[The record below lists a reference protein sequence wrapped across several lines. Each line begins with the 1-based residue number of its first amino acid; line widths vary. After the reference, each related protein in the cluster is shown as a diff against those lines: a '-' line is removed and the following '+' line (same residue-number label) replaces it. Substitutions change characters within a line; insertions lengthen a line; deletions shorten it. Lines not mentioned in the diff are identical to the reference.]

1 MKDLF
6 INHARA
12 SIEITVLGDSTH
24 RINVRA
30 KADDYYIANNEC
42 VTDYPIDLIKKIL
55 DVKGPDY
62 LCDEIFRE
70 QQPQY
75 IQKPLQY
82 DLLSYIPKESF
93 ANKRI
98 LDFGCGAGASTVILA
113 RIFPDSEIVGIELE
127 SDFLNIAHQRAEF
140 YNLQNVTFIV
150 SPSPTDLPNIE
161 KFDFI
166 CLNAVYEHL
175 LPDERK
181 YLLPLLWDHL
191 NDDGVLF
198 LRETPFRYWHTEGHT
213 TGGLPFLNYLPDR
226 LAHLY
231 TRKAKRRNLEN
242 KSWEALLRAGIRGGN
257 VGEILRILSQDKCR
271 SKLLKPSM
279 LGCCDRVDLEY
290 LKIPSRS
297 WKTKTKYS
305 LQKIIKVTIGY
316 EYVPQL
322 AIAIQK
328 Q

>member
-6 INHARA
+6 IDHAKA
-12 SIEITVLGDSTH
+12 NIEITVLDDSNR
-24 RINVRA
+24 RISIRA
-30 KADDYYIANNEC
+30 KTDDYYIANNEC
-42 VTDYPIDLIKKIL
+42 VTDYPIDLIKGIL
-55 DVKGPDY
+55 DIKGPDY

-82 DLLSYIPKESF
+82 DLLSYIPKENF
-93 ANKRI
+93 TKKRI

-113 RIFPDSEIVGIELE
+113 RMFPDSEIVGIELE
-127 SDFLNIAHQRAEF
+127 NDFLNIARQRAEF
-140 YNLQNVTFIV
+140 YDLQNVTFIV
-150 SPSPTDLPNIE
+150 SPSSADLPNIE
-161 KFDFI
+161 RFDFI

-191 NDDGVLF
+191 DDEGVLF

-226 LAHLY
+226 LAHMY
-231 TRKAKRRNLEN
+231 TRKSKRRNLEN
-242 KSWEALLRAGIRGGN
+242 KSWEALLRAGIRGGS
-257 VGEILRILSQDKCR
+257 VGELLEILSQNKCPN
-271 SKLLKPSM
+271 KLLKPSM
-279 LGCCDRVDLEY
+279 LECSDRIDLEY
-290 LKIPSRS
+290 LKVTNRS
-297 WKTKTKYS
+297 WKTKIKYR
-305 LQKIIKVTIGY
+305 LQKIIKVTIRY

>member
-6 INHARA
+6 IEHEKAN
-12 SIEITVLGDSTH
+12 IEITVLDDSKH

-30 KADDYYIANNEC
+30 KTDDYYIANNEC
-42 VTDYPIDLIKKIL
+42 VTDYPIDLIKGIL
-55 DVKGPDY
+55 DIKGPDY

-75 IQKPLQY
+75 IQKPLKY
-82 DLLSYIPKESF
+82 DLLSYIPKECF
-93 ANKRI
+93 TKKRI
-98 LDFGCGAGASTVILA
+98 LDFGCGAGASTVALA
-113 RIFPDSEIVGIELE
+113 QMFPDSEIVGIELE
-127 SDFLNIAHQRAEF
+127 SDFLNIARQRAEF
-140 YNLQNVTFIV
+140 YDLQNVTFIV
-150 SPSPTDLPNIE
+150 SPSSMDLPNIE
-161 KFDFI
+161 RFDFI

-191 NDDGVLF
+191 NDEGVLF

-231 TRKAKRRNLEN
+231 TRKTKRRNLEN
-242 KSWEALLRAGIRGGN
+242 KSWKALLRAGIRGGN
-257 VGEILRILSQDKCR
+257 VGEILKILSQNKCQN
-271 SKLLKPSM
+271 KLLKPSM
-279 LGCCDRVDLEY
+279 LECSDRVDLEY
-290 LKIPSRS
+290 LKLSNRS
-297 WKTKTKYS
+297 WKTNTKYR
-305 LQKIIKVTIGY
+305 LQKMIKATIGY